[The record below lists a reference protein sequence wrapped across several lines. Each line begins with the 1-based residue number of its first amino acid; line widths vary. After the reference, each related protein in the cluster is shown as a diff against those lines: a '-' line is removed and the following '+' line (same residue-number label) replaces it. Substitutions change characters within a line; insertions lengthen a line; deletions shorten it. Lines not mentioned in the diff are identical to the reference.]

1 MSGPLP
7 YSVRLTGDIASV
19 APLWRALSERGAAA
33 NFAFQDVRWLTLWY
47 RHLAAEGRAQP
58 LIAILLQGRD
68 DGGEVD
74 PARVAMMLP
83 LVRRTKFLLPIVEFS
98 DRGVTDYNIALPG
111 PTAPR
116 TRAAAELA
124 FDALAK
130 AVRPYV
136 SLRLRKM
143 PASLGDMPHPF
154 ALLHDAQPSA
164 LGAHNIALP
173 TTSVGYI
180 ESFGKKKR
188 TEIQRV
194 RRSFEALGKVRV
206 GLAETLAERQQV
218 FGLILAAQRRRVP
231 EKGDRYFLEDDG
243 YRQFYQSLV
252 DDPTFAEFA
261 TITGVWLDGCP
272 IAGLL
277 GLRRGNRYIA
287 LRIGQSDD
295 AEVTRLGAGK
305 LLIVETARWAIDAG
319 LRIFDFS
326 LGGNALKAWFH
337 PEPFPLIEV
346 ERMFN
351 GLVRKRRPLATA
363 SPAVAVADSTSE
375 DTDHPAVGAAG

>member
-1 MSGPLP
+1 MSRPVT
-7 YSVRLTGDIASV
+7 YSVRLTSDIASV
-19 APLWRALSERGAAA
+19 APLWRTLSERGPAA
-33 NFAFQDVRWLTLWY
+33 NFAFQDIRWLTLWY
-47 RHLAAEGRAQP
+47 RHLAAAGKAQP
-58 LIAILLQGRD
+58 LVAIILHGPD
-68 DGGEVD
+68 AGGEID

-83 LVRRTKFLLPIVEFS
+83 LVRRTKFLLPIVEFA

-111 PTAPR
+111 PMVPKSK
-116 TRAAAELA
+116 AAAELA
-124 FDALAK
+124 FDALAR
-130 AVRPYV
+130 AARPYV

-143 PASLGDMPHPF
+143 PLHLSDVPHPF
-154 ALLHDAQPSA
+154 GLLDDAQPSA
-164 LGAHNIALP
+164 LGAHNITLP
-173 TTSVGYI
+173 TSSAGYI

-194 RRSFEALGKVRV
+194 RRSFEALGALRV
-206 GLAETLAERQQV
+206 GLAETPAERRQI
-218 FGLILAAQRRRVP
+218 FDLILSAQRRRVP
-231 EKGDRYFLEDDG
+231 EKGARYFLEDDG

-252 DDPTFAEFA
+252 DDPALTAFAM
-261 TITGVWLDGCP
+261 ITGVWLDGRP

-346 ERMFN
+346 ERLFN
-351 GLVRKRRPLATA
+351 GLVHKRQRHAPAASTAT
-363 SPAVAVADSTSE
+363 PAARGSADE
-375 DTDHPAVGAAG
+375 DHPAIHAAG